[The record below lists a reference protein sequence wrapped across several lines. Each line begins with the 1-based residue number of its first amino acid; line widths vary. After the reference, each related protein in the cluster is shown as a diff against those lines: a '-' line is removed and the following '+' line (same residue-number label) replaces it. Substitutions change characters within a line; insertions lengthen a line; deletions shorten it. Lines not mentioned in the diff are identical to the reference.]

1 MGGYAF
7 ALYKIISRDKVKEN
21 HPFQKNKEKEMN
33 SVSSHLLSFL
43 SEHLLPKKTN
53 QTQSSFS
60 ILSRTFLSNIFQ
72 RIHDAHHLWYEHY
85 QNILKSELA
94 YDYQHMSH
102 KHTMIPPEIKKK
114 YIDAKPREK
123 IFQRKFSIPVGNK
136 LFDIYIWFPITVSNM
151 TSLPKGHSKKNEIL
165 MSHKQIQEKIIHIL
179 KKVYLWLHVVCSY
192 LPKTQK
198 CSNLVEV
205 YLFLTEYQKN
215 LPHHH
220 DIPVDVI
227 HANTA
232 FTTGCIAEN
241 TSICVFREEEWFKV
255 LMHETCHTLGLD
267 FIAIDHPSINTRIK
281 KTFPIAVDDI
291 RVYEVYAEMW
301 AEIMNVLF
309 VVYEM
314 DPPARKG
321 RLPMIRWIATLEKAF
336 LLEQT
341 FSLFQANK
349 VLAFQKMKYSDILDP
364 HSAKHYKENTYI
376 FSYFILKS
384 IWMVHINEF
393 LEFCAKQSGDF
404 SIQFD
409 LSSSKNLNLF
419 LSDLV
424 TFATS
429 KKYLSEMSRIRD
441 LSIPILDKKKKGD
454 FLVNTLRMTCLELG

>member
-1 MGGYAF
+1 
-7 ALYKIISRDKVKEN
+7 
-21 HPFQKNKEKEMN
+21 MN

-43 SEHLLPKKTN
+43 SEHLLQKKGYYP
-53 QTQSSFS
+53 SFS

-72 RIHDAHHLWYEHY
+72 KIHNAHHLWYEHY
-85 QNILKSELA
+85 PNILKSEFE
-94 YDYQHMSH
+94 YDYQHSSN
-102 KHTMIPPEIKKK
+102 KHRWIPVEIRKK
-114 YIDAKPREK
+114 YIDVKPREK

-136 LFDIYIWFPITVSNM
+136 LFDIYIWFPITVH
-151 TSLPKGHSKKNEIL
+151 TTAIQKGNHKKNEML

-179 KKVYLWLHVVCSY
+179 KKVFLWLNIVCSY

-198 CSNLVEV
+198 CSNLVEI
-205 YLFLTEYQKN
+205 YLFLTEHQKN
-215 LPHHH
+215 LPTHHA
-220 DIPVDVI
+220 IPVDEI

-241 TSICVFREEEWFKV
+241 TSICIFREEEWFKV

-267 FIAIDHPSINTRIK
+267 FIDIDHPSVNARIR

-309 VVYEM
+309 LVYEM

-321 RLPMIRWIATLEKAF
+321 RLPMIRWIATLENAF

-349 VLAFQKMKYSDILDP
+349 VLAFQKLKYSDLLDP
-364 HSAKHYKENTYI
+364 GVAKNYKENTYI

-384 IWMVHINEF
+384 IWMVHVNEF

-409 LSSSKNLNLF
+409 LSSSKTLNLF
-419 LSDLV
+419 LSNLV

-429 KKYLSEMSRIRD
+429 EKYVSEMSRIRD
-441 LSIPILDKKKKGD
+441 LSIPLLDKKKRGD
-454 FLVNTLRMTCLELG
+454 FLVNTLRMTCLELV

>member
-1 MGGYAF
+1 
-7 ALYKIISRDKVKEN
+7 
-21 HPFQKNKEKEMN
+21 MN

-43 SEHLLPKKTN
+43 SEHLLQKKKYPL
-53 QTQSSFS
+53 SFS

-72 RIHDAHHLWYEHY
+72 KIHDVHHLWYEHY
-85 QNILKSELA
+85 QNILKSESE
-94 YDYQHMSH
+94 YDYQHMGH

-136 LFDIYIWFPITVSNM
+136 QFDIYIWFPITVQ
-151 TSLPKGHSKKNEIL
+151 TPHPKGNHKKNEML

-179 KKVYLWLHVVCSY
+179 KKVFLWLHIVCSY

-198 CSNLVEV
+198 CSNLVEIF
-205 YLFLTEYQKN
+205 LFLTEHQKN
-215 LPHHH
+215 LPTHH

-267 FIAIDHPSINTRIK
+267 FIAIDHPSVNTKIR

-321 RLPMIRWIATLEKAF
+321 RLPMIRWIATLENAF

-349 VLAFQKMKYSDILDP
+349 LLAFQKLKYSDLFIA
-364 HSAKHYKENTYI
+364 SHYKENTYI

-384 IWMVHINEF
+384 IWMVHVNEF

-409 LSSSKNLNLF
+409 LSSSKTLNLF
-419 LSDLV
+419 LSNLV

-429 KKYLSEMSRIRD
+429 EKYLSEMSRIRD
-441 LSIPILDKKKKGD
+441 LSIPWLDKKKRGD
-454 FLVNTLRMTCLELG
+454 FLVNTLRMTCLELV

>member
-1 MGGYAF
+1 
-7 ALYKIISRDKVKEN
+7 
-21 HPFQKNKEKEMN
+21 MN

-43 SEHLLPKKTN
+43 SEHLLQKKQN
-53 QTQSSFS
+53 CPSFS
-60 ILSRTFLSNIFQ
+60 ILSRTFLSNLFQ
-72 RIHDAHHLWYEHY
+72 KIHDAHLLWYEHY
-85 QNILKSELA
+85 PNILKSEFE
-94 YDYQHMSH
+94 YDYHHAKH
-102 KHTMIPPEIKKK
+102 KHTMIPPEIRKK
-114 YIDAKPREK
+114 YIDTKPREK
-123 IFQRKFSIPVGNK
+123 IFQRKYSIPVGNK
-136 LFDIYIWFPITVSNM
+136 RFDIYIWFPITLPSTHHM
-151 TSLPKGHSKKNEIL
+151 TPGRPNNHKNNEML
-165 MSHKQIQEKIIHIL
+165 MSHKQIQEKIVRIL
-179 KKVYLWLHVVCSY
+179 RKIYLWLHVVCSY
-192 LPKTQK
+192 LPKTHK

-205 YLFLTEYQKN
+205 YLFLTEHQKN

-232 FTTGCIAEN
+232 FTTACVAEN
-241 TSICVFREEEWFKV
+241 TSICLFREEEWFKV
-255 LMHETCHTLGLD
+255 FMHETFHTLGLD
-267 FIAIDHPSINTRIK
+267 FIAIDHPSINHKIK
-281 KTFPIAVDDI
+281 QTFPIAVDDI

-349 VLAFQKMKYSDILDP
+349 VLAFQKLKYSDLFGA
-364 HSAKHYKENTYI
+364 SHYKENTYI

-384 IWMVHINEF
+384 IWMFHVNEF
-393 LEFCAKQSGDF
+393 LEFCAKQSGGF

-409 LSSSKNLNLF
+409 MSSSSKNLNLF
-419 LSDLV
+419 LSNLV

-429 KKYLSEMSRIRD
+429 EKYISEMSRMCE
-441 LSIPILDKKKKGD
+441 LSIPLLDKKKRGD
-454 FLVNTLRMTCLELG
+454 FLANTLRMTCLELV

>member
-1 MGGYAF
+1 
-7 ALYKIISRDKVKEN
+7 
-21 HPFQKNKEKEMN
+21 MN

-43 SEHLLPKKTN
+43 SEHLLQKKTN
-53 QTQSSFS
+53 STSFS

-72 RIHDAHHLWYEHY
+72 KIHDAHILWYEHY
-85 QNILKSELA
+85 QNILKSEFE
-94 YDYQHMSH
+94 YDYQHMGH
-102 KHTMIPPEIKKK
+102 KHTMIPLEIRKK

-123 IFQRKFSIPVGNK
+123 IFQRKFSIPVGHK
-136 LFDIYIWFPITVSNM
+136 LFDIYIWFPITLASTHLNHR
-151 TSLPKGHSKKNEIL
+151 KGQYKKHDLL

-179 KKVYLWLHVVCSY
+179 KKVYLWLHIVCSY

-198 CSNLVEV
+198 CSNLVEI
-205 YLFLTEYQKN
+205 YIFLTEHQKN

-220 DIPVDVI
+220 NIPVDVI

-267 FIAIDHPSINTRIK
+267 FIAIDHPSVNARIR

-291 RVYEVYAEMW
+291 RVYEVYDEMW
-301 AEIMNVLF
+301 AEIMNTLL

-321 RLPMIRWIATLEKAF
+321 RLPMIRWIATLENAF

-349 VLAFQKMKYSDILDP
+349 VLAFQKLKYSDIL
-364 HSAKHYKENTYI
+364 HSDLATKYKENTYI

-384 IWMVHINEF
+384 IWMIHVNEF

-429 KKYLSEMSRIRD
+429 EKYLSEMSRIRE
-441 LSIPILDKKKKGD
+441 LSIPILDKKKRGD
-454 FLVNTLRMTCLELG
+454 FLVNTLRMTCLELV

>member
-1 MGGYAF
+1 
-7 ALYKIISRDKVKEN
+7 
-21 HPFQKNKEKEMN
+21 MN

-43 SEHLLPKKTN
+43 SEHLLQKKGHYP
-53 QTQSSFS
+53 SFS

-72 RIHDAHHLWYEHY
+72 KIHDAHVLWYEHY
-85 QNILKSELA
+85 PNILKSEFE
-94 YDYQHMSH
+94 YDYQHSCN
-102 KHTMIPPEIKKK
+102 KPTMIPPEIQKK
-114 YIDAKPREK
+114 YIDSKPREK

-136 LFDIYIWFPITVSNM
+136 LFDIYLWFPITVQTTIS
-151 TSLPKGHSKKNEIL
+151 TQQKHKKNEIL
-165 MSHKQIQEKIIHIL
+165 MSHKQIQEKILRIL

-198 CSNLVEV
+198 CSNLVKV
-205 YLFLTEYQKN
+205 SLFLTEHQKN
-215 LPHHH
+215 LPTHH
-220 DIPVDVI
+220 DIPVDEI

-232 FTTGCIAEN
+232 FTTGCIAEH

-267 FIAIDHPSINTRIK
+267 FIAIDHPSVNAQIR

-309 VVYEM
+309 IVYEM

-349 VLAFQKMKYSDILDP
+349 VLAFQKMKYSDLLHP
-364 HSAKHYKENTYI
+364 NLAHPYKENTYV

-384 IWMVHINEF
+384 IWMVHVNEF

-424 TFATS
+424 TFAKS
-429 KKYLSEMSRIRD
+429 EKYLSEISRIRG
-441 LSIPILDKKKKGD
+441 LSIPFLDKKKRGD
-454 FLVNTLRMTCLELG
+454 FLANTLRMTCLELV